1 MRGPAELAREEG
13 DSAKRLGIREAA
25 RSGRLGPRQQLAA
38 APPGTTSS
46 RAAHKSFG
54 MLMAL

>member
-1 MRGPAELAREEG
+1 MAREEG
-13 DSAKRLGIREAA
+13 DSAKRLGIQEAA
-25 RSGRLGPRQQLAA
+25 WSGRLSPRQQLTA